1 MCSTNQKLTCCSG
14 DNVFESKENENDS
27 YPQMVNKQLPPKV
40 LEPIVQNK
48 IVEVPK
54 EVYLEKIVEVPQIKT
69 VERIVEQ
76 IRPIIQY
83 KNVYKTKTVYVEKI
97 KNIDRIIYQEK
108 IIEVPQ
114 IKTVEK
120 VVEVPVYVNRERI
133 ITVPRYMVVEKVIPV
148 LKTSRKESTK
158 EIPEINCPNIDI
170 TKEVEEK
177 EEIAVEDIK
186 ENQTINVSYEKSIS
200 LMNELNIQKL
210 NSNGTLNADADQDT
224 TMDTVNQENFCT
236 TVSCKFLPIYDNF
249 PKFQSSVCK
258 GLPEREKR
266 FSSMSIYKSKDSGF
280 PKIRISKTP
289 QFMQKNCY
297 CNYA

>member
-1 MCSTNQKLTCCSG
+1 MCSTNQKLACCSG
-14 DNVFESKENENDS
+14 DNVFESKENGNDS

-76 IRPIIQY
+76 IRPVIKY
-83 KNVYKTKTVYVEKI
+83 KNVYKTKTVYVEKV
-97 KNIDRIIYQEK
+97 KNVDRIIYQEK
-108 IIEVPQ
+108 IVEVPQ
-114 IKTVEK
+114 IKTIEK
-120 VVEVPVYVNRERI
+120 IVEVPVYVDRERI

-148 LKTSRKESTK
+148 LKTTKKESVM

-170 TKEVEEK
+170 TEEVENK
-177 EEIAVEDIK
+177 EEIQIEDLK
-186 ENQTINVSYEKSIS
+186 QNQTINVIREEDIQH
-200 LMNELNIQKL
+200 LNELNIQKIH
-210 NSNGTLNADADQDT
+210 SSATLNAEGDQDT
-224 TMDTVNQENFCT
+224 TVDTINNENFCS
-236 TVSCKFLPIYDNF
+236 TVSCKFLPTYDNF
-249 PKFQSSVCK
+249 PKMQSSTCN
-258 GLPEREKR
+258 GFLQREKR
-266 FSSMSIYKSKDSGF
+266 FSSLNIYKSKDAGF

-289 QFMQKNCY
+289 QFIQRNCY